1 MFNPIE
7 VANEI
12 YDYDPHNP
20 YAGSE
25 RPKEISSTTIQ
36 PQQTIKPRP
45 SVKET
50 VALQLYM
57 VTTEH
62 SGPQGITLG
71 GQTQYIVLAKNNS
84 EAKKAIKTQYKAAS
98 PLRCALIPGP
108 FKNGTVLMRREV

>member
-7 VANEI
+7 VATDTESFGTDLGPI
-12 YDYDPHNP
+12 L
-20 YAGSE
+20 ARMRGKSVQ
-25 RPKEISSTTIQ
+25 S
-36 PQQTIKPRP
+36 QQAINPRP